1 MKLFDPPCRNTEIC
15 PPWKS
20 CLECEC
26 RVCVSSTDAL
36 VVHLVHFGTLYVWYT
51 GWYTKCAGHFVG
63 TPSSFW
69 HTRII
74 LGHFGYDWYI
84 VTFGTAVA
92 FWYTED
98 RINVYYT
105 SEFWYVWFTLAH
117 LTFGT
122 PAGTLHQLVH

>member
-1 MKLFDPPCRNTEIC
+1 MTLPVETLKSVPPGKAVWNANAGF
-15 PPWKS
+15 
-20 CLECEC
+20 
-26 RVCVSSTDAL
+26 VSVLLT
-36 VVHLVHFGTLYVWYT
+36 HLWYIWFTLAHFTFGTL
-51 GWYTKCAGHFVG
+51 VG
-63 TPSSFW
+63 TLSVLVILLVHQAAFGTLESF
-69 HTRII
+69 
-74 LGHFGYDWYI
+74 LECHFGYDWYI